1 MATTTLE
8 LTAEARPECLLPLR
22 NLVGQL
28 ARDTGFSDEDAFAI
42 KTCVGEAAAN
52 SVRHAYP
59 ESQPGLIKVSLC
71 ADDDELDVAVSDE
84 GSVHTT
90 RDDDDTLHLGIML
103 VTRLARHCT
112 FTATPVG
119 TTVEMQFSHPVSRD
133 ATLRAQRFHAFYP

>member
-1 MATTTLE
+1 M
-8 LTAEARPECLLPLR
+8 
-22 NLVGQL
+22 
-28 ARDTGFSDEDAFAI
+28 ARDTGFSDADAFAI

-59 ESQPGLIKVSLC
+59 ENQPGLVKVSLC

-84 GSVHTT
+84 GSVHAI

-112 FTATPVG
+112 FTAAPDG
-119 TTVEMQFSHPVSRD
+119 TTVEMHFSHPVPRD
-133 ATLRAQRFHAFYP
+133 AALRAQRFRPSYP